1 MKRPIL
7 LVISAGLAVCLTGIA
22 VAHTDPPQTNVPP
35 AVQSTPMQPA
45 PAQPAPAQPAPAQ
58 PGTQPATAT
67 GGGTVTLNPPNN
79 QGPKASA
86 DLAQQGDNVVITL
99 HAPADETT
107 AAVFS
112 GKCSPNGKPQA
123 NGPATPLQRLSNGTS
138 QTTIPHAKIS
148 DLVSTPHAIV
158 VQGGNVAPLCGDVS
172 TLTGSSPP
180 KP

>member
-7 LVISAGLAVCLTGIA
+7 LIISAGLAVGLTGIA
-22 VAHTDPPQTNVPP
+22 AAQT
-35 AVQSTPMQPA
+35 QSTAQQ
-45 PAQPAPAQPAPAQ
+45 AQPAAS
-58 PGTQPATAT
+58 
-67 GGGTVTLNPPNN
+67 GGTITLNPPNN

-86 DLAQQGDNVVITL
+86 QLAQQGNSVVITL
-99 HAPADETT
+99 HAPTDETT

-112 GKCSPNGKPQA
+112 GTCQPNGKPQA
-123 NGPATPLQRLSNGTS
+123 TGPATPLQRLANGTS
-138 QTTIPHAKIS
+138 QTTITNTKIS

-172 TLTGSSPP
+172 TLTAGGPP

>member
-7 LVISAGLAVCLTGIA
+7 LAISAGLAVGLTGIA
-22 VAHTDPPQTNVPP
+22 AAQT
-35 AVQSTPMQPA
+35 QSA
-45 PAQPAPAQPAPAQ
+45 P
-58 PGTQPATAT
+58 QPATAVS
-67 GGGTVTLNPPNN
+67 GGTVTLNPPNN

-86 DLAQQGDNVVITL
+86 QLEQQGSSVVITL
-99 HAPADETT
+99 HAPTDETT

-112 GKCSPNGKPQA
+112 GTCQPNGKPQA
-123 NGPATPLQRLSNGTS
+123 TGPATALQRLANGTS
-138 QTTIPHAKIS
+138 QTTIPNAKLS

-172 TLTGSSPP
+172 TLTGATPP

>member
-7 LVISAGLAVCLTGIA
+7 LVISAGLAVSLTGIA
-22 VAHTDPPQTNVPP
+22 AAQT
-35 AVQSTPMQPA
+35 QTQPMQPA
-45 PAQPAPAQPAPAQ
+45 QPAQPAPA
-58 PGTQPATAT
+58 QPATAT
-67 GGGTVTLNPPNN
+67 GGGTVTLNPPNK
-79 QGPKASA
+79 QGPTASA
-86 DLAQQGDNVVITL
+86 QFAQQGDSIVITL
-99 HAPADETT
+99 HAPNDETT

-112 GKCSPNGKPQA
+112 GTCQPNGKPQA
-123 NGPATPLQRLSNGTS
+123 TGPATALQPLSNGTS

-172 TLTGSSPP
+172 TLTGASPP

>member
-7 LVISAGLAVCLTGIA
+7 LVLSAALTVSLTSIA
-22 VAHTDPPQTNVPP
+22 AAQTQP
-35 AVQSTPMQPA
+35 AQQQPMQPA
-45 PAQPAPAQPAPAQ
+45 QPQPMQ
-58 PGTQPATAT
+58 PSTGV
-67 GGGTVTLNPPNN
+67 GGGTITLNPPNN

-86 DLAQQGDNVVITL
+86 QLAQQGDSIVITL
-99 HAPADETT
+99 HAPTDETT

-112 GKCSPNGKPQA
+112 GTCAPNGKPQA
-123 NGPATPLQRLSNGTS
+123 TGPATPLQRLSNGTS
-138 QTTIPHAKIS
+138 QTTLAHAKLS

-172 TLTGSSPP
+172 SLASPA